1 MRFIPRLILTLCLL
15 MGINTLHAKS
25 EGYEANI
32 SAERWIYSV
41 KVNADGSSVKTEE
54 VTYLARTQYVVESV
68 SQADISYNSSK
79 EKVKVLEAYT
89 ITPEGKR
96 IPVAKN
102 AIRTVEEDISGAAAE
117 FSDTK
122 HLIIIFPNVTVG
134 SRTYYKARTVTSASL
149 FKRYAAGFSFSP
161 NHEYGHFEF
170 NLVHPVGMYLQ
181 TEIDRVQGGRVEG
194 GPKHEVRYQYTY
206 QSKSKVF
213 PKPIRSVAYQDF
225 APSIRVSSY
234 ESHNEFARIYEEETK
249 GMAAVTPTVR
259 KLADQITQGITD
271 PKEQARALYNWV
283 SREIRYVA
291 IFLNDGGFIPHYA
304 DSIIRN
310 RYGDCKDNNTLLIAL
325 LAAKGIEASS
335 ALVNAS
341 DSYTLPRLVTLGTF
355 DHMITYLPRW
365 DMYVD
370 ATQEFA
376 PFGVLDFNAQDKPTL
391 ITALGKIGHTPQP
404 NADQE
409 KVVTRVDLKMG
420 LDGRIQGTS
429 HTNYFGTE
437 DLEARADYEGA
448 GTLHETKMVRNH
460 LLRFRETGTGEFL
473 PSDPYDLNNP
483 FEVKTKFNLNPIS
496 NVPDHGAVR
505 VPVGLS
511 SGKLNMMTTMLS
523 VDELTPPYICKSF
536 TTEENYSM
544 EFPPNVK
551 VTRVPKNINFKQGGT
566 HYQSSYSQNGN
577 QVDIKRVLKVQRP
590 GAVCQAEELEVFKAY
605 FPIFL
610 SDMRGQIFYE

>member
-15 MGINTLHAKS
+15 MGINTLHAKL
-25 EGYEANI
+25 EGYEAGAP
-32 SAERWIYSV
+32 AERWIYSV

-117 FSDTK
+117 FSDTR

-134 SRTYYKARTVTSASL
+134 SRTYYKARTVTSAGL

-194 GPKHEVRYQYTY
+194 GPKHEMRYQYTY

-291 IFLNDGGFIPHYA
+291 IFLNDG
-304 DSIIRN
+304 
-310 RYGDCKDNNTLLIAL
+310 
-325 LAAKGIEASS
+325 
-335 ALVNAS
+335 
-341 DSYTLPRLVTLGTF
+341 DSYLTTLTASFATGMVTVR
-355 DHMITYLPRW
+355 IT
-365 DMYVD
+365 
-370 ATQEFA
+370 
-376 PFGVLDFNAQDKPTL
+376 
-391 ITALGKIGHTPQP
+391 IHC
-404 NADQE
+404 
-409 KVVTRVDLKMG
+409 
-420 LDGRIQGTS
+420 S
-429 HTNYFGTE
+429 
-437 DLEARADYEGA
+437 
-448 GTLHETKMVRNH
+448 LH
-460 LLRFRETGTGEFL
+460 FL
-473 PSDPYDLNNP
+473 PLRES
-483 FEVKTKFNLNPIS
+483 
-496 NVPDHGAVR
+496 R
-505 VPVGLS
+505 PVLPLSMQVTHTRYRGLS
-511 SGKLNMMTTMLS
+511 
-523 VDELTPPYICKSF
+523 
-536 TTEENYSM
+536 
-544 EFPPNVK
+544 
-551 VTRVPKNINFKQGGT
+551 R
-566 HYQSSYSQNGN
+566 
-577 QVDIKRVLKVQRP
+577 
-590 GAVCQAEELEVFKAY
+590 LERS
-605 FPIFL
+605 IT
-610 SDMRGQIFYE
+610 